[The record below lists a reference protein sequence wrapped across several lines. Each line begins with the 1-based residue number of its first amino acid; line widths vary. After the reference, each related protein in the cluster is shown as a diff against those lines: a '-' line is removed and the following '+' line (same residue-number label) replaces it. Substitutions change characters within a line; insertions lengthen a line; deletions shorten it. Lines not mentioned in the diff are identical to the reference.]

1 MDKNLLILGASS
13 DIGICF
19 IKRNFNEFNKIYA
32 HYNKNKEELEEIKQK
47 YKLDMEIIPADFS
60 NDNDMDFFI
69 KRLVNTEENVNQ
81 IIHLAAEIVEPCK
94 FIKSDWEVYK
104 RSIDIQVK
112 NFYKIIKVCL
122 PNMIKNKEGSIV
134 SILTEYVEGVPP
146 KYLSSYVTAKYALMG
161 FMKSLAVEYAAKN
174 IRFNM
179 ISPAMADTK
188 FIENLSHIVVET
200 EISKIPM
207 KKLISKEAIA
217 NAILFFLKEESSMIT
232 GNNLLLT
239 GGHLF

>member
-1 MDKNLLILGASS
+1 VDKNLLILGASS

-60 NDNDMDFFI
+60 NDNDIDTFVRKI
-69 KRLVNTEENVNQ
+69 DNENARVNN
-81 IIHLAAEIVEPCK
+81 IIHLTADRFQYCK
-94 FIKSDWEVYK
+94 FRKTDWNIYQE
-104 RSIDIQVK
+104 SINIQLK
-112 NFYKIIKVCL
+112 AFYKILSYCL
-122 PNMIKNKEGSIV
+122 PQMAQNGDGAVV
-134 SILTEYVEGVPP
+134 SILSEVTEGVPP

-161 FMKSLAVEYAAKN
+161 FMKSLAVEYAVKN